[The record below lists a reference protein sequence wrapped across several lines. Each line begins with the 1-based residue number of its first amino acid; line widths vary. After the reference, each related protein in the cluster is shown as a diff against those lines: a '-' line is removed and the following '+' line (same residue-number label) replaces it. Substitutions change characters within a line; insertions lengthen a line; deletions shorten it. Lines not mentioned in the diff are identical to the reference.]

1 VSSTP
6 AVVSALV
13 VTLIVG
19 GLIAAQPPINAE
31 LARRSSDL
39 AAALLSVTVSFV
51 VILAIFLV
59 IGDLGSLAKIR
70 DAPPVYWTG
79 GLLGALFVGV
89 SLVTV
94 RVLGAGALIAALI
107 SAQLVVA
114 AVLDQLGAFGLERV
128 SFSPVRIAAV
138 AALILGTT
146 LMMIRS

>member
-6 AVVSALV
+6 AIVSALV

-39 AAALLSVTVSFV
+39 AAALFSVAVSFV
-51 VILAIFLV
+51 AILAVFLV
-59 IGDLGSLAKIR
+59 IGDLGSLGKIR
-70 DAPPVYWTG
+70 DAPPLYWTG

-89 SLVTV
+89 SLITV
-94 RVLGAGALIAALI
+94 RALGAGALIAALI

-114 AVLDQLGAFGLERV
+114 AVLDHLGALGLERV
-128 SFSPVRIAAV
+128 SFSAVRIAGV
-138 AALILGTT
+138 AALMLGTA
-146 LMMIRS
+146 LMLVRS